1 MGNRNCSAFN
11 SNGLHGLKGLNAW
24 PIGYGITRRCGLV
37 SVVVALLE
45 EVCLGG
51 GGLSV
56 SNALK
61 VGIFLLPA
69 DQDLELSSNSP
80 ASP

>member
-37 SVVVALLE
+37 SVVVALF
-45 EVCLGG
+45 
-51 GGLSV
+51 